1 LLRREQLVSRRV
13 YYYGEEYKQT
23 GLTEGKRMDLNLQ
36 GKRVIVSGGSR
47 GIGLAIVQKFLQ
59 EGAQVAFFAR
69 GQEGVDEALSSL
81 NALGNVTAAAIDAA
95 DHEAV
100 KSWVAS
106 SAQAMGGIDIVINNT
121 SASASVEWNDE
132 AWRNSFDVDLMSAVC
147 MNESALP
154 YLEKSD
160 CAAILQVAT
169 VTAFEHH
176 HMSVCPSYGAIKAA
190 TVNYA
195 AQLAQNWGEKGIR
208 SNSVSPGPI
217 FIEGGAWHG
226 IKENY
231 FDLYERDR
239 LAHPEQRM
247 GSAEEVANVAVFTCS
262 PAASWVNGENIV
274 VDGGFTNRVGF

>member
-1 LLRREQLVSRRV
+1 
-13 YYYGEEYKQT
+13 
-23 GLTEGKRMDLNLQ
+23 MDLNLQ

-47 GIGLAIVQKFLQ
+47 GIGLAIVAKFLE

-69 GQEGVDEALSSL
+69 GQKGVDQALSQL
-81 NALGNVTAAAIDAA
+81 QAEGRVAAEAVDAA
-95 DHEAV
+95 DQKAV
-100 KSWVAS
+100 RQWVES
-106 SAQAMGGIDIVINNT
+106 SAQHMGAIDIVINNT

-132 AWRNSFDVDLMSAVC
+132 AWRNSFQVDLMAAVT

-154 YLEKSD
+154 YLQKSD
-160 CAAILQVAT
+160 SAAILQVAT

-195 AQLAQNWGEKGIR
+195 AQLAQNWGEQGIR

-217 FIEGGAWHG
+217 YIEGGAWHG
-226 IKENY
+226 IKDNY

-247 GSAEEVANVAVFTCS
+247 GSAEEVANVAVFVCS
-262 PAASWVNGENIV
+262 PAASWVNGENVV